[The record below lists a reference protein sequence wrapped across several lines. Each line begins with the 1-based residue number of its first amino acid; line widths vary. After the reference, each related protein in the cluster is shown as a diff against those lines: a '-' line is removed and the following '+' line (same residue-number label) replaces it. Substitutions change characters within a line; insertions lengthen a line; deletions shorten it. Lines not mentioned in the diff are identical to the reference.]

1 MSAGLKKFFLPL
13 TYARRDMRAGLK
25 GFYIFLACLVLG
37 VGAIAGIQSLSR
49 GLLES
54 LHHDGRFILGGDIAL
69 RTIYTPATPEQ
80 ISFLRHKIGP
90 LSTVIETRAM
100 VRRTVD
106 KNAAQDAINKNPAQS
121 AADTQSTLAEVK
133 AVDPFYPLYGALEIV
148 DEKGRDIK
156 EPMQDLILPSV
167 TKDGLQDNWGALAEK
182 ELLTRLHI
190 HIGDYIEV
198 GQQKFRVNGIIAKE
212 PDRVGAMHFSFA
224 PRLMISGAVFD
235 QTGLNSLGSQV
246 YYDYKI
252 VMPYVQ
258 TLADIKATEKII
270 ADKFPKAAWKGRD
283 CFSAS
288 PQMEQMITR
297 LTLFMTLIGLA
308 TLLIG
313 GVGISNAVRSFLESK
328 LANIATLKCLGASDN
343 FVLQVYILQ
352 ILLLATLGIAL
363 GLLLG
368 ALGAKV
374 AGALLTA
381 KLSLTDQVHLYPG
394 ALGLAAGY
402 GYLTALCFSLWPIG
416 RAVRVSPTDLF
427 RDLVAP
433 REQKPSLNII
443 LSVLVAAQAFALL
456 TIVTSSDQRLVE
468 YFVAG
473 AFATFAI
480 FYGYAALMKATAK
493 RLRFPVAPELRM
505 ALSNLHRPGNISTS
519 IILSL
524 GLGLTVL
531 VAVALVQYNF
541 MRLITDDIATDAPSF
556 FFMDIQF
563 SQRDAF
569 KALSSAEPSAH
580 NLVMMPSFR
589 GRIVEVNGKKAEDA
603 LVDKNESWV
612 INSDRGFTYTG
623 ELPANS
629 HITAGKWWDKNYSG
643 PPIVSIATN
652 VARAFGIGVGDKIT
666 LNILGT
672 DITATVA
679 NVRDIDWSTFTMN
692 FAITFAPGM
701 LEKAP
706 ATYLATV
713 IVSKDNEEDLQE
725 KISHQFPNVTTV
737 RVGDALAEAQVFVRA
752 IAQAVS
758 ISAGVTLT
766 AGTLVLAGGIAAA
779 RRRHLYDAIILKV
792 LGATQGRIL
801 KTFLLEY
808 GILGLLT
815 AVIAAGLGTGAAY
828 AVQKFVMDL
837 SWKFDWPALCGV
849 TALCL
854 GITLVAGFIGTWR
867 ALQQKPAPYLR
878 NQ

>member
-1 MSAGLKKFFLPL
+1 MRSSLRKLFLPL
-13 TYARRDMRAGLK
+13 IYARRDLRMGLK

-69 RTIYTPATPEQ
+69 RTIYTPAPANQ
-80 ISFLRHKIGP
+80 VNWLRHKIGTV
-90 LSTVIETRAM
+90 STVIETRAM
-100 VRRTVD
+100 ARHG
-106 KNAAQDAINKNPAQS
+106 S
-121 AADTQSTLAEVK
+121 QSTLAEVK
-133 AVDPFYPLYGALEIV
+133 AVDPFYPLYGELEIV
-148 DEKGRDIK
+148 DESGHELK
-156 EPMQDLILPSV
+156 EPMQNLILPSIV
-167 TKDGLQDNWGALAEK
+167 KGAFQNNSGALVEK

-190 HIGDYIEV
+190 HIGDTIEV
-198 GQQKFRVNGIIAKE
+198 GQQKFRVNGIIVRE
-212 PDRVGAMHFSFA
+212 PDRIGAMHFSLA
-224 PRLMISGAVFD
+224 PRLMISSTVFD

-252 VMPYVQ
+252 VAPYVR
-258 TLADIKATEKII
+258 TLADIKAAERRI
-270 ADKFPKAAWKGRD
+270 ADQFPQANWKGRD

-288 PQMEQMITR
+288 PQMEQMINR

-328 LANIATLKCLGASDN
+328 LANIATLKCLGGSDT
-343 FVLQVYILQ
+343 FVLRVYIIQ
-352 ILLLATLGIAL
+352 ILLLATFGIFL
-363 GLLLG
+363 GLVAG
-368 ALGAKV
+368 AFLAKG

-381 KLSLTDQVHLYPG
+381 KLSLTDQVHVYPA

-433 REQKPSLNII
+433 REQRPSLNII
-443 LSVLVAAQAFALL
+443 LSVIIAAQAFALL
-456 TIVTSSDQRLVE
+456 TIVASSDPRLVE

-473 AFATFAI
+473 AVAIFAI
-480 FYGYAALMKATAK
+480 FYGYAAIMKATAK
-493 RLRFPVAPELRM
+493 RLRIPAAPEMRM
-505 ALSNLHRPGNISTS
+505 ALANLHRPGNISTS

-531 VAVALVQYNF
+531 VAVALVRYNF

-556 FFMDIQF
+556 FFMDIQ
-563 SQRDAF
+563 SDQRDAF
-569 KALSSAEPSAH
+569 KTLVSAELSAH

-589 GRIVEVNGKKAEDA
+589 GRIVAVNGKKAEDA

-623 ELPANS
+623 DLPANS

-643 PPIVSIATN
+643 PPIVSIASN
-652 VARAFGIGVGDKIT
+652 VARAFDIGVGDKIT
-666 LNILGT
+666 LNILGS

-692 FAITFAPGM
+692 FAITFAPGL

-706 ATYLATV
+706 ATYLASL
-713 IVSKDNEEDLQE
+713 IVGKDKQEDLQE
-725 KISHQFPNVTTV
+725 KISHQFPNVTAV

-792 LGATQGRIL
+792 LGATQRRIL

-815 AVIAAGLGTGAAY
+815 AIIAAGLGTGAAY
-828 AVQKFVMDL
+828 AVQEFVMDL
-837 SWKFDWPALCGV
+837 GWKFDWVALCGV

-854 GITLVAGFIGTWR
+854 AITLIAGFIGTWR